1 MLPEKFDENEIFTL
15 AALAGLMLALYLLPK
30 AVSWKAGLANGL
42 FFTAMAC
49 FADEVLSAMHPL
61 NLYNTFDSPDLE
73 LFDFIIYLPV
83 FTLYGYLFI
92 TVQRFFRARL
102 RSVRN
107 VFFYLLAW
115 IVFTCLMET
124 IAVKFGVFHY
134 LKEWNNFHSLV
145 AYCFIFPI
153 FYAYANWIL
162 KMEVTD

>member
-1 MLPEKFDENEIFTL
+1 MLPKKFDENEIFTL
-15 AALAGLMLALYLLPK
+15 AALAGLILALYLLPK

-73 LFDFIIYLPV
+73 LFDFIIYIPV

-102 RSVRN
+102 RSVRH
-107 VFFYLLAW
+107 VLFYLLIW
-115 IVFTCLMET
+115 IAFTSLMEMM
-124 IAVKFGVFHY
+124 AVKFRVFHY
-134 LKEWNNFHSLV
+134 LEGWDNLHSLV
-145 AYCFIFPI
+145 AYCVLFPI
-153 FYAYANWIL
+153 FYTYANWIL
-162 KMEVTD
+162 KIDASD

>member
-73 LFDFIIYLPV
+73 LLTSLFIYLFLPCTAICLLRCSV
-83 FTLYGYLFI
+83 FFGRDSALYATCFLF
-92 TVQRFFRARL
+92 ARL
-102 RSVRN
+102 DRFY
-107 VFFYLLAW
+107 VFDGDH
-115 IVFTCLMET
+115 C
-124 IAVKFGVFHY
+124 
-134 LKEWNNFHSLV
+134 
-145 AYCFIFPI
+145 C
-153 FYAYANWIL
+153 
-162 KMEVTD
+162 